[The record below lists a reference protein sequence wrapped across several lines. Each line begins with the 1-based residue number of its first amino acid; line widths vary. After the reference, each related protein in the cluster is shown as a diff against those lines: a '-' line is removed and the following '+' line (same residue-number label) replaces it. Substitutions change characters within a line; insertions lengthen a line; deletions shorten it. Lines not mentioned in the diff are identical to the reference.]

1 MFDLNAML
9 PWLIVVFVIMFSI
22 PLMIMLVDFLLVI
35 FQRRKKSFIERA
47 DDAHVALYKKR
58 KKVAKQN
65 LKDTRLRF
73 LVTLGDEDYY
83 DNGRYG
89 RIKGIIWKNQI
100 VELFVQ
106 TRKLQP
112 AMWIKVAKELVRD
125 SLGRNLRVKCNG
137 FEPIGNFAKPLYT
150 RDVIGKVIK
159 VKRWVMQP
167 NPGGYKEV
175 EEDMKLTDYYDQ
187 LALENEEYLMTSE
200 KSVEAEEQ
208 KVHAMID
215 AVDTKRRADEMIHR
229 PDFAPQVPGQPP
241 EGKQYDQ
248 D

>member
-1 MFDLNAML
+1 MDFNSML
-9 PWLIVVFVIMFSI
+9 PWIIVIVLVVMFI
-22 PLMIMLVDFLLVI
+22 PMIIMLIDFLIVI

-137 FEPIGNFAKPLYT
+137 FEPLGNFAKPLYT
-150 RDVIGKVIK
+150 RDVVGKIIT
-159 VKRWVMQP
+159 VKKWVLQP
-167 NPGGYKEV
+167 NPGEYKE
-175 EEDMKLTDYYDQ
+175 EELRIKLSDYYDQ
-187 LALENEEYLMTSE
+187 LVLENEEYLMTSE

-229 PDFAPQVPGQPP
+229 PDFAPQVAGQPQ
-241 EGKQYDQ
+241 EGPQYDK